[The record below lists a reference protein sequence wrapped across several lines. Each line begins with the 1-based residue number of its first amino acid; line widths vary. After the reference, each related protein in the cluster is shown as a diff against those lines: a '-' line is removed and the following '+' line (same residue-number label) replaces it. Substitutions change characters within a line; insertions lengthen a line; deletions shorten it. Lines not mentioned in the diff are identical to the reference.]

1 MPGSAA
7 AAIALK
13 RKRNE
18 AKKKDKEGAAAGPR
32 SPANIDEGSRACNHD
47 SMTNLKVREQADH
60 TIIY

>member
-7 AAIALK
+7 AAMALK

-18 AKKKDKEGAAAGPR
+18 TKKRDKEGAAAGPR

-47 SMTNLKVREQADH
+47 SVTHARPQSEGAS
-60 TIIY
+60 